1 MAPCCRCQVKEE
13 GTENGAAGPP
23 MGHPSVYA
31 QLLIHKLLV
40 DSGSLTRLVGE
51 LEVVPRCMSSLDLA
65 HRSYAASSVIAS
77 ATFLEA
83 AVSELFQDA
92 PSLGMWPSRATP
104 HQFR

>member
-1 MAPCCRCQVKEE
+1 
-13 GTENGAAGPP
+13 

-92 PSLGMWPSRATP
+92 PSLGMWPSWLRRARRRRCGPARPAAVAGPPTI
-104 HQFR
+104 R

>member
-1 MAPCCRCQVKEE
+1 
-13 GTENGAAGPP
+13 

-83 AVSELFQDA
+83 AVRELFQDA
-92 PSLGMWPSRATP
+92 PLARNVAEQGDPASVQVTITRLRRSIWYANPIG
-104 HQFR
+104 